1 MISANDERCRR
12 RPPAGGLPPLALPL
26 PSAAAAASS
35 SSSSSSSSETV
46 FACSATAS
54 SIDVFTRATSQE
66 KMPQKIA
73 VARASRASSASA
85 GFSGIE

>member
-1 MISANDERCRR
+1 MISANDDRCRR
-12 RPPAGGLPPLALPL
+12 RPPAGGLPLLALPL
-26 PSAAAAASS
+26 PSAAPA

-54 SIDVFTRATSQE
+54 SIDVFTRATSHE
-66 KMPQKIA
+66 KIPQKIA
-73 VARASRASSASA
+73 VASASRASSASA